1 MLYAGFGDILVPGL
15 LLSYC
20 CSFDLAKNTHKLY
33 FVISNIGKDEIHE
46 LILYEF
52 IVRIEKRKTCI
63 MRRSRQLK
71 DTQQQA
77 AHMFDTDYPIRRV
90 FFLGENL
97 DQMMNRS
104 NARCFRR

>member
-52 IVRIEKRKTCI
+52 IVRIENEN
-63 MRRSRQLK
+63 LYHAEVEA
-71 DTQQQA
+71 TQRYTAA

-104 NARCFRR
+104 NARCFPR